1 MADLKSVVAEKL
13 PLTMGETIAL
23 AKEYGVRVV
32 DVVLTESELRTGL
45 DREGVLKAVM
55 EEYAHNL
62 KAVEI
67 GVSGGNSF
75 TLGRVDPTYSLGV
88 EPADLNELFPE
99 YVSQPMKNGL
109 KYFDRR
115 IPGFSD
121 SDSVLTAIETRSSS
135 PVRLPR
141 NEAGSAEWA
150 DYLFRCGE
158 VCVYGGG
165 IMSA

>member
-67 GVSGGNSF
+67 GVSGGNQ
-75 TLGRVDPTYSLGV
+75 L
-88 EPADLNELFPE
+88 PARHRSHPA
-99 YVSQPMKNGL
+99 QGNG
-109 KYFDRR
+109 
-115 IPGFSD
+115 
-121 SDSVLTAIETRSSS
+121 
-135 PVRLPR
+135 PR
-141 NEAGSAEWA
+141 HH
-150 DYLFRCGE
+150 LCG
-158 VCVYGGG
+158 C
-165 IMSA
+165 AA

>member
-75 TLGRVDPTYSLGV
+75 LLGTV
-88 EPADLNELFPE
+88 LNDATSQGNASVNIAVAAAQGKEINEENIGYPVTDDK
-99 YVSQPMKNGL
+99 YVW
-109 KYFDRR
+109 
-115 IPGFSD
+115 I
-121 SDSVLTAIETRSSS
+121 
-135 PVRLPR
+135 
-141 NEAGSAEWA
+141 
-150 DYLFRCGE
+150 DY
-158 VCVYGGG
+158 VKVTQDNYQDY
-165 IMSA
+165 MS